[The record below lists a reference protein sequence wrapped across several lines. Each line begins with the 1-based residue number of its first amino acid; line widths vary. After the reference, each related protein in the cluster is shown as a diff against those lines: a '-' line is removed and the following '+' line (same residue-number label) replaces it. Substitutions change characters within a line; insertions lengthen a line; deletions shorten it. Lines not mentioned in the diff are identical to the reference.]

1 METIGAGGGGVRR
14 IVPPVTLAS
23 MRHSAVVRL
32 GAVVVVVGAMA
43 TACGGG
49 DNKAVDA
56 GNAKTTTTTGASA
69 TPAAAGSGGTAA
81 ATTTCQLPAGGP
93 TSIQATTSTSLLTD
107 VRAAVHDGCDRIV
120 FQFRDG
126 APPGYTVEYK
136 AGPFNKGESNEALEV
151 QGNNYLVVRFDK
163 AAGADLATPN
173 ALPTYTGPR
182 SITNTGL
189 SHVVE
194 VVNSE
199 DFEGVLTWVVGLD
212 SQRSFTVSTLSSPP
226 RVVIDLS

>member
-1 METIGAGGGGVRR
+1 M
-14 IVPPVTLAS
+14 VPPVTLAS
-23 MRHSAVVRL
+23 MRRSAVIRL
-32 GAVVVVVGAMA
+32 GAVVVVVGALSA
-43 TACGGG
+43 ACGGG
-49 DNKAVDA
+49 GDSNAVDA
-56 GNAKTTTTTGASA
+56 GNARTTTTSPPASA
-69 TPAAAGSGGTAA
+69 TTTAGGSGRTAA
-81 ATTTCQLPAGGP
+81 ATTTCHLPAGGP
-93 TSIQATTSTSLLTD
+93 TSTPATTPTSLLTD

-163 AAGADLATPN
+163 AAGADLASPN

-189 SHVVE
+189 GHVVE